1 MTYLSLN
8 DDPNALLT
16 DKEQEEYE
24 SGAWGSDSES
34 IRYGLMYDRIGDDE
48 LEEMDEDTFKNVYR
62 LSTNDYKLFYR
73 TGKCY
78 FGRCE
83 R

>member
-1 MTYLSLN
+1 MLIHLQNGIKRSLYDIFIFN

-34 IRYGLMYDRIGDDE
+34 IRYGLMYDRIGNDE
-48 LEEMDEDTFKNVYR
+48 LEEMDEDT
-62 LSTNDYKLFYR
+62 L
-73 TGKCY
+73 KCVS
-78 FGRCE
+78 FINE
-83 R
+83 